1 MAEFTAA
8 SGDANPLEDWIRALV
23 LGKRLPPVEEP
34 AALADFMRFHG
45 FGPLAIHLDPAG
57 ERLGTA
63 LFDLLKA
70 QSREAFVAAS
80 EDERVVT
87 ELLSRL
93 DDRGVPALLM
103 KGAALSVSH
112 YPDMGLRPRGDTDLL
127 VFPEDMAVVA
137 EELGTLGY
145 SPLESP
151 GDATTVAVMYG
162 RPGRFGLKHTLD
174 LHTEVTSNPHPLL
187 GCLTREVVFANAR
200 ELPGGA
206 RVLGDQDALL
216 LAAFH
221 RAQHYG
227 FPGERLIWLFD
238 IKLLVERLAPV
249 ELPLLA
255 QRANEAGIASALL
268 HAFVAVERW
277 FGYQAPPALTGELHA
292 DDSALLF
299 DEDRNVVAAERFMT
313 AMESDLETLQKLAF
327 AWQRLFPPPAFMKE
341 FHGATALTLPLLY
354 LRRLLQAL
362 RLLGPV
368 LRRLWSP
375 KSRKAS

>member
-151 GDATTVAVMYG
+151 GDATTVAVPIRLEAYAG
-162 RPGRFGLKHTLD
+162 PAHR
-174 LHTEVTSNPHPLL
+174 SN
-187 GCLTREVVFANAR
+187 E
-200 ELPGGA
+200 
-206 RVLGDQDALL
+206 
-216 LAAFH
+216 
-221 RAQHYG
+221 
-227 FPGERLIWLFD
+227 
-238 IKLLVERLAPV
+238 
-249 ELPLLA
+249 
-255 QRANEAGIASALL
+255 
-268 HAFVAVERW
+268 
-277 FGYQAPPALTGELHA
+277 
-292 DDSALLF
+292 
-299 DEDRNVVAAERFMT
+299 
-313 AMESDLETLQKLAF
+313 
-327 AWQRLFPPPAFMKE
+327 
-341 FHGATALTLPLLY
+341 
-354 LRRLLQAL
+354 
-362 RLLGPV
+362 
-368 LRRLWSP
+368 
-375 KSRKAS
+375 